1 MILALSNTV
10 TFKHDVLGRVKR
22 FSISGD
28 KWKKKKL
35 TYSFHNYA
43 SNGVLTSTQQRQIVR
58 KAFTQWEE
66 IGPLSFVDVTDNA
79 SLSNSSDITLS

>member
-1 MILALSNTV
+1 MSNTV

-22 FSISGD
+22 FSVSGD
-28 KWKKKKL
+28 KWKKRNL

-43 SNGVLTSTQQRQIVR
+43 SNGVLNSTLQRKIVR
-58 KAFTQWEE
+58 EAFTRWEK
-66 IGPLSFVDVTDNA
+66 IGPLSFEDVTDDA